1 MAVEKCSCVSGK
13 SCCDQAGCGGLVE
26 EGKRFFWVEEEGA
39 ENGDLEHRLCRDCV
53 SGK

>member
-1 MAVEKCSCVSGK
+1 MTEKCGCVKGTT
-13 SCCDQAGCGGLVE
+13 CCEREGCGDPVEQGGRFLFVE
-26 EGKRFFWVEEEGA
+26 ENGA